1 MYKFYFEQYCGPG
14 CCTSQE
20 STKTT
25 EEFYSINISLLL
37 PQIISFLEDYCYE
50 DLFDNVNNFPYSL
63 LGKFSLQFPFPS
75 LHNQW
80 LLSLMLCYSCPVMK
94 RIFFA

>member
-50 DLFDNVNNFPYSL
+50 DLFDNVNIKSMWENEGYTKTIKYLKKEIEEYDLDHEFELYIEKIDVV
-63 LGKFSLQFPFPS
+63 G
-75 LHNQW
+75 
-80 LLSLMLCYSCPVMK
+80 Y
-94 RIFFA
+94 